1 MPTVEHK
8 QTVENR
14 ESDLHV
20 GTKILP
26 WESLWIG
33 DGTSD

>member
-8 QTVENR
+8 QTVGNR
-14 ESDLHV
+14 ESYLHV
-20 GTKILP
+20 GAKILP
-26 WESLWIG
+26 WESLWIV